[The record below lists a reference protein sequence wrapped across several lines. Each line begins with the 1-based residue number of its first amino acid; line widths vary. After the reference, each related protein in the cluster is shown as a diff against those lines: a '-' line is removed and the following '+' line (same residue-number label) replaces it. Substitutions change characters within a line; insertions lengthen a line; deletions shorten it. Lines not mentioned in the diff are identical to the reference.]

1 MIRFCTLF
9 SSSSGNC
16 IFVSDGSTNLLID
29 AGVSASKIVNA
40 LDSIGVSPNEIDGI
54 LVTHE
59 HSDHI
64 SGVGVLTRKY
74 NIPVYGNETTLSAMQ
89 TSSGVAV
96 PGCLRTIVTGESFKI
111 RSAQIRSFRT
121 PHDSASSVGYTI
133 TMEDAKLGVATD
145 TGCVTKP
152 MLSALAGCE
161 AVVIESNHDV
171 NMLNS
176 GPYPYVLKKRILSD
190 SGHLS
195 NENCAWLATQLA
207 LWGTKHIV
215 LGHLSDKN
223 NTPSKAYDA
232 TYKMLSGNGF
242 KVGEDVMLTVAMKNE
257 ITEIL

>member
-29 AGVSASKIVNA
+29 AGVSASRIVNA
-40 LDSIGVSPNEIDGI
+40 LSDLGVSPEDIDGI
-54 LVTHE
+54 LITHE
-59 HSDHI
+59 HTDHV

-74 NIPVYGNETTLSAMQ
+74 NIPVYANEKTHSAMK
-89 TSSGVAV
+89 TSSGELAF
-96 PGCLRTIVTGESFKI
+96 GCERTIVTGETFKI
-111 RSAQIRSFRT
+111 RSAEIRAFKT
-121 PHDSASSVGYTI
+121 PHDSVASVGYTV
-133 TMEDAKLGVATD
+133 TMEDEKIAVATD
-145 TGCVTKP
+145 TGCITKP
-152 MLSALAGCE
+152 MLSALAGWS

-171 NMLNS
+171 ELLNA
-176 GPYPYVLKKRILSD
+176 GPYPYNLKKRILSD
-190 SGHLS
+190 YGHLS

-223 NTPSKAYDA
+223 NTPSKAYEA
-232 TYKMLSGNGF
+232 TYKMLSENGF
-242 KVGEDVMLTVAMKNE
+242 KVDEDVKLTVAMKSE